1 MKKLLKTNNLIIIAF
16 LTLSIISLV
25 TLYEYGDYFKKQL
38 LWIGGGLLSF
48 FVIQNFKLK
57 YIFKIKWPLYIF
69 ACTLLLYVILFSAE
83 VNGSKAW
90 IDLGV
95 FSIQPSEIAKVSLFI
110 LLPFIKIK
118 EKKNFLLILLTIVP
132 AILTYLE
139 PDTGA
144 IIIYLIILMSCL
156 LNQSNK
162 KTKALLFSICLA
174 VIALFIY
181 IYFKEQDV
189 FISIFG
195 KSIFY
200 RLDRLTSF
208 KNQDSYQLTNALI
221 SIGAHKCLYF
231 PEFHTDFIFAL
242 ILCKLHYF
250 ALFFLL
256 VSFIIIFIILIIRIN
271 TIKNR
276 VIKLYQIT
284 LFWILLFQVFQNILM
299 NVGLSPIIGIPLP
312 FISYGGSHIVS
323 LYMLFGIAFNKDGNN
338 SY

>member
-25 TLYEYGDYFKKQL
+25 TLYGYGDYFKKQL

-48 FVIQNFKLK
+48 FVIQNFKIK

-69 ACTLLLYVILFSAE
+69 ACTLLLYVILFGSE
-83 VNGSKAW
+83 INGSKAW
-90 IDLGV
+90 IDLRF

-110 LLPFIKIK
+110 LLPFIQIK
-118 EKKNFLLILLTIVP
+118 KKNNTALILLTIIP

-144 IIIYLIILMSCL
+144 IIIYLIILMTCL
-156 LNQSNK
+156 LNNSSK
-162 KTKALLFSICLA
+162 KTKILLFGICIS
-174 VIALFIY
+174 VIALLAY
-181 IYFKEQDV
+181 IYFKEQDL

-208 KNQDSYQLTNALI
+208 KNQDSYQLNNALI

-242 ILCKLHYF
+242 ILCKLNCF
-250 ALFFLL
+250 IAILL
-256 VSFIIIFIILIIRIN
+256 LLSFILIFIILILKIN
-271 TIKNR
+271 TTKNR

-299 NVGLSPIIGIPLP
+299 NIGLSPIIGLPLP

-323 LYMLFGIAFNKDGNN
+323 LYILFGISFNKDGNN